1 MSETKKTD
9 TVAEAEVPK
18 QASAPEERDVLLKVE
33 GLTKHFPIKK
43 GLLQRQAGAV
53 KAVDGIDFEVRKG
66 ETLGVVGESGCGK
79 STMGR
84 VITRLQDPTGGKIT
98 FEGRDI
104 TRLSTGEMRPLRRD
118 IQMIFQDPYGSLNPR
133 HTIGSIVS
141 APFRLQGVEPEGGV
155 KKEVQR
161 LLDLVGLSPEHY
173 NRYPHEFS
181 GGQRQR
187 IGIAR
192 ALALKPKL
200 VVADEPVSALDVSI
214 QAQVVNLMD
223 DLQQELGLTYVIIA
237 HDLSVVRHVS
247 DRIAVMYL
255 GKIVELADRSSLYES
270 PMHPYTK
277 ALMSAVPVPDPK
289 RRGQKSERIL
299 LRGDVPSP
307 IAPPSG
313 CRFHT
318 RCWKAT
324 QICKTTEPQLVE
336 LRPGQRVA
344 CHHPENFADQAPQ
357 DTVLL
362 TAAKEASELVPD
374 AVLSEAPAGEE
385 PAPEKETAAAEAAA
399 VSEKP
404 AASEKV
410 ASAEAASEE
419 KATSEA
425 AASTEAAPG
434 KAASADEASE
444 EKASSEGGA
453 SKEAAS
459 EKAASEAAA
468 STEAAPGEAASADE
482 ASEEKAASEG
492 EASKEAASEEKAA
505 SEAAVSKKAAPGKAA
520 SKKAASKA
528 AASGEE
534 ASTGEAVSED
544 EASDEE
550 AAKDEAVSEAA
561 ASGVK
566 TGPGAKVSAG
576 KADAPAEEPTAST
589 ATGTAADAPAEGSGG
604 TEAVAEESGRA
615 AEAAGEASGA
625 GSQESTDK

>member
-1 MSETKKTD
+1 MIPQQAAAPAHRAKSSESS
-9 TVAEAEVPK
+9 E
-18 QASAPEERDVLLKVE
+18 VLLRVQ
-33 GLTKHFPIKK
+33 GLQKHFPIRK
-43 GLLQRQAGAV
+43 GVLQRQVGAV

-84 VITRLQDPTGGKIT
+84 VITRLQDPTGGTIE

-104 TRLSTGEMRPLRRD
+104 TRLSASKMRPMRRD

-141 APFRLQGVEPEGGV
+141 APFRLQNVEPEGGV

-161 LLDLVGLSPEHY
+161 LLELVGLSPEHY

-223 DLQQELGLTYVIIA
+223 DLQSELGLTYVIIA

-255 GKIVELADRSSLYES
+255 GKIVELADRSSLYEA

-289 RRGQKSERIL
+289 RRGAKSERIL
-299 LRGDVPSP
+299 LKGDVPSP

-324 QICKTTEPQLVE
+324 QVCKTTEPPLIE
-336 LRPGQRVA
+336 LKPGQQVA
-344 CHHPENFADQAPQ
+344 CHHPENAPDQAPQ
-357 DTVLL
+357 DVVLL
-362 TAAKEASELVPD
+362 SAAREAVELVSGVES
-374 AVLSEAPAGEE
+374 AEVSGKAPAELAAEDEKAAATEE
-385 PAPEKETAAAEAAA
+385 AGSASDSEAAEA
-399 VSEKP
+399 
-404 AASEKV
+404 
-410 ASAEAASEE
+410 
-419 KATSEA
+419 
-425 AASTEAAPG
+425 
-434 KAASADEASE
+434 D
-444 EKASSEGGA
+444 
-453 SKEAAS
+453 
-459 EKAASEAAA
+459 
-468 STEAAPGEAASADE
+468 
-482 ASEEKAASEG
+482 
-492 EASKEAASEEKAA
+492 
-505 SEAAVSKKAAPGKAA
+505 
-520 SKKAASKA
+520 
-528 AASGEE
+528 
-534 ASTGEAVSED
+534 
-544 EASDEE
+544 
-550 AAKDEAVSEAA
+550 
-561 ASGVK
+561 
-566 TGPGAKVSAG
+566 
-576 KADAPAEEPTAST
+576 
-589 ATGTAADAPAEGSGG
+589 
-604 TEAVAEESGRA
+604 R
-615 AEAAGEASGA
+615 
-625 GSQESTDK
+625 QESTGK

>member
-1 MSETKKTD
+1 MSETKKSD
-9 TVAEAEVPK
+9 AAVPA
-18 QASAPEERDVLLKVE
+18 QASAPVAEREVLLKVE
-33 GLTKHFPIKK
+33 GLQKHFPIRK
-43 GLLQRQAGAV
+43 GVLQRQVGAV

-84 VITRLQDPTGGKIT
+84 VITRLQDPTGGSIH
-98 FEGRDI
+98 FEGQDI
-104 TRLSTGEMRPLRRD
+104 TRLSTAGMRPLRRD

-133 HTIGSIVS
+133 HTIGGIVS

-161 LLDLVGLSPEHY
+161 LLELVGLSPEHY

-223 DLQQELGLTYVIIA
+223 DLQEELGLTYVIIA

-255 GKIVELADRSSLYES
+255 GKIVELADRTSLYEA

-289 RRGQKSERIL
+289 RRGAKSERIL

-307 IAPPSG
+307 ISPPSG

-324 QICKTTEPQLVE
+324 EICRTTEPPLLE

-344 CHHPENFADQAPQ
+344 CHHPENFEDQQPQ

-362 TAAKEASELVPD
+362 TVAKEAAELVP
-374 AVLSEAPAGEE
+374 AEETAEAPVSKEAPA
-385 PAPEKETAAAEAAA
+385 AAAESEAVEAEEAPVDQAVETEEAPVAA
-399 VSEKP
+399 K
-404 AASEKV
+404 
-410 ASAEAASEE
+410 SAESAETPADDASDEAPE
-419 KATSEA
+419 PEA
-425 AASTEAAPG
+425 AA
-434 KAASADEASE
+434 
-444 EKASSEGGA
+444 
-453 SKEAAS
+453 
-459 EKAASEAAA
+459 
-468 STEAAPGEAASADE
+468 
-482 ASEEKAASEG
+482 
-492 EASKEAASEEKAA
+492 
-505 SEAAVSKKAAPGKAA
+505 
-520 SKKAASKA
+520 
-528 AASGEE
+528 
-534 ASTGEAVSED
+534 
-544 EASDEE
+544 
-550 AAKDEAVSEAA
+550 
-561 ASGVK
+561 
-566 TGPGAKVSAG
+566 
-576 KADAPAEEPTAST
+576 
-589 ATGTAADAPAEGSGG
+589 
-604 TEAVAEESGRA
+604 ESA
-615 AEAAGEASGA
+615 AETPDE
-625 GSQESTDK
+625 KK